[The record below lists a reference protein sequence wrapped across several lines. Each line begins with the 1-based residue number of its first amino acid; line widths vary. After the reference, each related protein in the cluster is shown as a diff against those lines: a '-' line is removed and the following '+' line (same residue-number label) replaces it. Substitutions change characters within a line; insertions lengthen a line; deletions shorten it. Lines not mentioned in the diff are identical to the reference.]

1 MRYWFCAVAF
11 FIAGHCIATHPAAAQ
26 AADNEKRASE
36 HVQPERA
43 FGSPDAPVTV
53 IEYFSFGCHHCANFH
68 QMAWP
73 AIKEKYVDTGKVRFV
88 FREFPLDLPSLA
100 AAMLTRCV
108 GEERWYEATDRLFKD
123 QDIWSHSGKPGE
135 ALADVARM
143 LDMPREQFDACML
156 DTGLFQ
162 TIRQAVFRARDELG
176 ISSTPTF
183 FVNGEKRSGAV
194 TADEFGAMIEQA
206 LSRAAR

>member
-1 MRYWFCAVAF
+1 MRCGFWAVAAF
-11 FIAGHCIATHPAAAQ
+11 LAGLAIATHPAAAQ
-26 AADNEKRASE
+26 AADSEKLAAE
-36 HVQPERA
+36 HVRPERA
-43 FGSPDAPVTV
+43 FGSSDAPVTV

-68 QMAWP
+68 RTAWP
-73 AIKEKYVDTGKVRFV
+73 AIRDKYVDTGKVRFV

-108 GEERWYEATDRLFKD
+108 GDERWYEATDRLFKD
-123 QDIWSHSGKPGE
+123 QDVWSHSGKPGE
-135 ALADVARM
+135 ALAEVART

-156 DTGLFQ
+156 NTVLYQ
-162 TIRQAVFRARDELG
+162 NIRQAVFRARDELG
-176 ISSTPTF
+176 IASTPTF

-194 TADEFGAMIEQA
+194 SADDLGAMIEQA